1 MVAGVADGYE
11 MSPNGSLATGT
22 AISLQFYEAV
32 APLVHELG
40 RAMTVALDQGHAA
53 MLVVTDATRQML
65 EEQLVRRGIDVDA
78 SQRRGQYVY
87 LDGLRTLEKC
97 TVGGMPEPA
106 RFQEL
111 VERPVERLVREY
123 RRVWMY
129 GELPA
134 ILWTQGHERG
144 AVEVH
149 ELWTACADAQP
160 VVLCTAFPVEAMSW
174 PIVVD
179 ALQQSVADQ
188 VRAMA
193 NGSPI
198 ALAVHHGP
206 KDDSITRTPRV
217 DGRQ

>member
-1 MVAGVADGYE
+1 MVAGVSDGYA
-11 MSPNGSLATGT
+11 MSRNASLATGT

-32 APLVHELG
+32 APLANELG
-40 RAMTVALDQGHAA
+40 RAMAVALDQGHAA
-53 MLVVTDATRQML
+53 LLVVTDATRQML

-78 SQRRGQYVY
+78 SRRRGQYVY

-123 RRVWMY
+123 SRVWMY
-129 GELPA
+129 GELAA

-144 AVEVH
+144 ALEVDQ
-149 ELWTACADAQP
+149 LWAACADAQP
-160 VVLCTAFPVEAMSW
+160 VVLCAAFPVEALSW
-174 PIVVD
+174 PVVAD
-179 ALQQSVADQ
+179 ALQESVADQ

-198 ALAVHHGP
+198 ALAVHTGP
-206 KDDSITRTPRV
+206 KGDS
-217 DGRQ
+217 

>member
-1 MVAGVADGYE
+1 MVASVPDGYE
-11 MSPNGSLATGT
+11 MRPTGYLATGS

-32 APLVHELG
+32 APLVNELG
-40 RAMTVALDQGHAA
+40 RAMAVALDQGHAA

-65 EEQLVRRGIDVDA
+65 EEQLTKRGIDVEA

-97 TVGGMPEPA
+97 TVGGVPEPD

-129 GELPA
+129 GELAA
-134 ILWTQGHERG
+134 ILWSQGHENG
-144 AVEVH
+144 ALKVDQ
-149 ELWTACADAQP
+149 LWAACADAQP
-160 VVLCTAFPVEAMSW
+160 VVLCAAFPVEAMLW

-179 ALQQSVADQ
+179 VLQQSVAEQ

-206 KDDSITRTPRV
+206 RRDS
-217 DGRQ
+217 